1 MAVFR
6 PKSAQHSGSKFIG
19 IQPVGIV
26 EFVDESSKWD
36 WADIY
41 LRVVLKVEGSDFE
54 RSMKVAGSLERDH
67 EGNITG
73 GSVLNR
79 MYRIFDVI
87 GCRAGV
93 NLRGEWEDEGN
104 KSIKDIEKYLTDNF
118 VRTGKFPDDDP
129 KFEYLAYVYKKRP
142 TKPGG
147 KVYEEVWP
155 KLALNTVAGK
165 RNLTNDINFLT
176 KKGHIKEAT
185 VDDDAPFS
193 TNGTASATASTTDLS
208 HVEADG
214 IETL

>member
-6 PKSAQHSGSKFIG
+6 PKSSHHSGSKFIG

-118 VRTGKFPDDDP
+118 VRTGKLPDDDP

-214 IETL
+214 IDTL

>member
-6 PKSAQHSGSKFIG
+6 PKSSQHSGSKFIG

-214 IETL
+214 IDTL

>member
-1 MAVFR
+1 MALYR
-6 PKSAQHSGSKFIG
+6 PKSAQHSSSKFLG

-26 EFVDESSKWD
+26 EFIDESGKWD

-41 LRVVLKVEGSDFE
+41 IRMTMRIDGSEFE
-54 RSMKVAGSLERDH
+54 RAMKVAGSLDRDH
-67 EGNITG
+67 ENNITG

-93 NLRGEWEDEGN
+93 TVQGNWETHDGEA
-104 KSIKDIEKYLTDNF
+104 IKDIEKYLNDNF
-118 VRTGKFPDDDP
+118 VHAGAFPNDDP

-155 KLALNTVAGK
+155 KLVVNTVAGK
-165 RNLTNDINFLT
+165 RNITNDINFLT

-185 VDDDAPFS
+185 ADDV
-193 TNGTASATASTTDLS
+193 THTGNGTVGTTASLAD
-208 HVEADG
+208 HVETAGVD
-214 IETL
+214 TL

>member
-6 PKSAQHSGSKFIG
+6 PKSANSGTSRFVG
-19 IQPVGIV
+19 IHPVGV
-26 EFVDESSKWD
+26 VSFTDESGKWD

-41 LRVVLKVEGSDFE
+41 IRVTLKIEGSEFE
-54 RSMKVAGSLERDH
+54 RDMKIAGSLERDH

-79 MYRIFDVI
+79 MYLIFDVM

-93 NLRGEWEDEGN
+93 NLQGGWETHDGKE
-104 KSIKDIEKYLTDNF
+104 IKDIEKYLNDNF
-118 VRTGKFPDDDP
+118 VHVGAFPDDDP

-142 TKPGG
+142 SKPGG

-155 KLALNTVAGK
+155 KLAANTVAGK
-165 RNLTNDINFLT
+165 RNITNDINFLT

-185 VDDDAPFS
+185 DDDGPHVGYG
-193 TNGTASATASTTDLS
+193 TVEPTASHTAPP
-208 HVEADG
+208 EAAG

>member
-41 LRVVLKVEGSDFE
+41 IRVVLKVEGSDFE

-93 NLRGEWEDEGN
+93 NLRGEWEDEDSKG
-104 KSIKDIEKYLTDNF
+104 IKNIEKYLTDNF
-118 VRTGKFPDDDP
+118 VRTGSFPDDDP

-214 IETL
+214 IDTL

>member
-147 KVYEEVWP
+147 KIYEEVWP

-193 TNGTASATASTTDLS
+193 TNGTASATASTTVLS

-214 IETL
+214 IDTL

>member
-214 IETL
+214 IDTL

>member
-26 EFVDESSKWD
+26 EFTDESGKWD

-41 LRVVLKVEGSDFE
+41 IRMTLKVEGSDFE
-54 RSMKVAGSLERDH
+54 RAMKIAGSLDRDP

-79 MYRIFDVI
+79 MYRIFDII

-93 NLRGEWEDEGN
+93 TVQGGWETHDGEE
-104 KSIKDIEKYLTDNF
+104 IKNIEKYLNDNF
-118 VRTGKFPDDDP
+118 VSTGKFPDDDP

-142 TKPGG
+142 SKPGG

-155 KLALNTVAGK
+155 KLAANTVAGK
-165 RNLTNDINFLT
+165 RNITNDINFLT

-185 VDDDAPFS
+185 ADDVELIS
-193 TNGTASATASTTDLS
+193 NGTVEATASPTE
-208 HVEADG
+208 HVEAAG
-214 IETL
+214 VETL

>member
-54 RSMKVAGSLERDH
+54 KSMKVAGSLERDH

-147 KVYEEVWP
+147 KIYEEVWP

-214 IETL
+214 IDTL